1 MTTPPDMPIE
11 DRLRAHF
18 ADQARTVEIPGPEHD
33 TALARAR
40 EGLPVGD
47 GGRADGDDDLAS
59 HRRRRHRL
67 GRRAPLFAAAAV
79 AAVIALVAGVVLTGR
94 DGRGDDVR
102 TDPSPAPTPP
112 TTTEPPVPSSEV
124 PPVPTTTVAPAPPP
138 PVTGPIVGHAGIL
151 GTWNGSAWV
160 PWNPG
165 DPAPSARPYQVVG
178 VAGAPA
184 TVTGTP
190 IVQFCGGAE
199 VPTVDVGLVSDGAV
213 ASSAGVA
220 VADAGDLQPRPV
232 EVLDPAGEV
241 YRQATVE
248 VATSLGLPQPVPPR
262 VTQVVRADLD
272 GDGALE
278 VVVVADQL
286 ADHTNS
292 LARPGDW
299 SLVFVRRV
307 VGGAP
312 QTTVVESEVAAEAD
326 SGFLLL
332 HQVGAVA
339 DLNADGRMEVVMNS
353 GYYEGAGNA
362 VYEYAD
368 GSLTEVLSADCGS

>member
-18 ADQARTVEIPGPEHD
+18 ADQAQTVEIPGPEHD
-33 TALARAR
+33 TTLARAR

-47 GGRADGDDDLAS
+47 GEGPGGDDLAS
-59 HRRRRHRL
+59 HRRRRHRF
-67 GRRAPLFAAAAV
+67 GRRTPLFAAAAV
-79 AAVIALVAGVVLTGR
+79 VAVIALVAGVVLAGR
-94 DGRGDDVR
+94 DDTGSVT
-102 TDPSPAPTPP
+102 TDPSPAPTP
-112 TTTEPPVPSSEV
+112 TTTEPPVPSTEA

-138 PVTGPIVGHAGIL
+138 PPTGPIVGYAGIL

-160 PWNPG
+160 AWNPG
-165 DPAPSARPYQVVG
+165 DPAPSTRPYQVVG
-178 VAGAPA
+178 VAGSPA

-190 IVQFCGGAE
+190 IVHSCGGAE
-199 VPTVDVGLVSDGAV
+199 VSTVDVGLVSDGTV
-213 ASSAGVA
+213 ANSTGVA
-220 VADAGDLQPRPV
+220 VADAGDLQPRSV

-241 YRQATVE
+241 YRQAAVE

-272 GDGALE
+272 GDGSLE

-286 ADHTNS
+286 ADQSTS

-332 HQVGAVA
+332 YKVGAVA
-339 DLNADGRMEVVMNS
+339 DLNADGRMEVVMNN

-368 GSLTEVLSADCGS
+368 GSLTEVLSAACGS